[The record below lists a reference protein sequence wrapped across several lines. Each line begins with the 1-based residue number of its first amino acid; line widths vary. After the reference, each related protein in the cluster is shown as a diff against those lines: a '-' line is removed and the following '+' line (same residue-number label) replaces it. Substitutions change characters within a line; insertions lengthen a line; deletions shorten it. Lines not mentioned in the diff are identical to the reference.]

1 MYFQGNTRRIAVAS
15 NDVVAVGAAS
25 AQSAVMGVQE
35 IMLVSTTNC
44 WLAFGTNPTAVANTD
59 ANQYL
64 PANLVWTINWIPGDK
79 VAVIQDTG
87 AGYLVV
93 TPVGY

>member
-1 MYFQGNTRRIAVAS
+1 MSSDNTRKLDVAG
-15 NDVVAVGAAS
+15 NDVVAVSGAS
-25 AQSAVMGVQE
+25 AQSAAIYTREVQ
-35 IMLVSTTNC
+35 IVSTTNC
-44 WLAFGTNPTAVANTD
+44 WLKFGTNPTAVASTD

-64 PANLVWTINWIPGDK
+64 PANVVLTIKWQPGEK
-79 VAVIQDTG
+79 VAVIQDAA